1 MKKIDRHEVIRAI
14 QRYLQLRKEERRLP
28 LIVLKE
34 QLSSVVGYS
43 FDTLRPILLDLCQEG
58 LLISGRTLNYTYFT
72 LPEYV

>member
-1 MKKIDRHEVIRAI
+1 MKRIDRHEVIRAI

-34 QLSSVVGYS
+34 QISSVVGYD
-43 FDTLRPILLDLCQEG
+43 FDTLRPILLDLYQEG
-58 LLISGRTLNYTYFT
+58 LLISGRTLNSTYFT

>member
-1 MKKIDRHEVIRAI
+1 MKKIDRHEVVRAI

-34 QLSSVVGYS
+34 QLSSVVGYD
-43 FDTLRPILLDLCQEG
+43 FDTLRPILLDLYQEG
-58 LLISGRTLNYTYFT
+58 LLISGRTLNSTYFT

>member
-1 MKKIDRHEVIRAI
+1 MKKIDQHEVIRAI
-14 QRYLQLRKEERRLP
+14 QRYLQLRKGERRLP

>member
-1 MKKIDRHEVIRAI
+1 MKKIDRHEVVRAI
-14 QRYLQLRKEERRLP
+14 QRYLQQRKKERRLP

-34 QLSSVVGYS
+34 QLSSVVGYD

>member
-14 QRYLQLRKEERRLP
+14 QRYVQLRKEERRLP

>member
-14 QRYLQLRKEERRLP
+14 QRHLQLRKKERRLP

-34 QLSSVVGYS
+34 QLSSVVGYD
-43 FDTLRPILLDLCQEG
+43 FDTLRPLLLVLYQEG
-58 LLISGRTLNYTYFT
+58 LLISGRTLNSTYFT

>member
-14 QRYLQLRKEERRLP
+14 QRYLQLRKDERRLP

>member
-1 MKKIDRHEVIRAI
+1 MKKIDRHEVVRAI

>member
-1 MKKIDRHEVIRAI
+1 MKRIDRHEVIRAI

-34 QLSSVVGYS
+34 QLSSVVGYD
-43 FDTLRPILLDLCQEG
+43 FDTLRPILLDLYQEG
-58 LLISGRTLNYTYFT
+58 LLISGRTLNSTYFT

>member
-1 MKKIDRHEVIRAI
+1 MKKIDQREVIRAI
-14 QRYLQLRKEERRLP
+14 QRYLQQRKEERRLP

-43 FDTLRPILLDLCQEG
+43 FDTLRTILLDLCQEG